1 MELLVEFEPG
11 VPLHR
16 QLERQL
22 RDAVR
27 AGRLR
32 PGVPLP
38 ASRLLA
44 EELRVSRGVVV
55 EAYSQL
61 IAEGYLA
68 ARRGAGT
75 VVAHS
80 STSTGERAVTEQAGR
95 PPRIEYD
102 LRPGQPDYASFPRQ
116 RMLSALSHAMR
127 EMPDSALTYSD
138 PRGVAELR
146 VAVSDY
152 VGRVRAAVAVPEN
165 VIVCSGVAHGL
176 TNIWLAL
183 RDRGVRRVAVEDP
196 GWRWQVRTAERAGL
210 TPVPVRVDE
219 RGLVVEELERCDVDA
234 VTVTPAHQF
243 PTGVV
248 MSPERRAA
256 LLDWARRRDALIIED
271 DYDAEY
277 RFDREPVASLQG
289 MDPDHVAFCA
299 TTSKSL
305 APAMRLAWMVLPER
319 YVDDVTR
326 QYVITW
332 ASPSS
337 MQQIAMANFLA
348 SGEFDRHIRRTRRVY
363 RHRRDALVAA
373 LAEELPDV
381 RIGGAAAGLQLV
393 AWLPEGADEPAIAG
407 AARRRGVAL
416 HALHR
421 HFTCAPDV
429 PPALVLGYAQVNEVA
444 LRRAVRELSAVMS

>member
-11 VPLHR
+11 APLHR

-22 RDAVR
+22 REAVR

-32 PGVPLP
+32 PGLPLP

-44 EELRVSRGVVV
+44 EELGVSRGVVV

-80 STSTGERAVTEQAGR
+80 SEYRENLARPSEATE
-95 PPRIEYD
+95 PPRIVYD
-102 LRPGQPDYASFPRQ
+102 LRPGQPDFASFPRQ
-116 RMLSALSHAMR
+116 RMLSALSRAMR
-127 EMPDSALTYSD
+127 ELPDNALTYSD
-138 PRGVAELR
+138 PRGVNELR

-152 VGRVRAAVAVPEN
+152 VGRVRAAVAAPGN
-165 VIVCSGVAHGL
+165 VIVSSGLAHGL

-183 RDRGVRRVAVEDP
+183 RDRGAKRVAVEDP
-196 GWRWQVRTAERAGL
+196 GWRWQLRTAERAGL

-219 RGLVVEELERCDVDA
+219 HGLVVEELERLDVDA
-234 VTVTPAHQF
+234 VAVTPAHHF

-256 LLDWARRRDALIIED
+256 LLDWARRRDGLVVED

-277 RFDREPVASLQG
+277 RYDREPVAALQG

-299 TTSKSL
+299 TTSKTL
-305 APAMRLAWMVLPER
+305 APAMRLAWAVLPER
-319 YVDDVTR
+319 YVGDVTS
-326 QYVITW
+326 QYVVTW

-337 MQQIAMANFLA
+337 IQQVAMATFLA
-348 SGEFDRHIRRTRRVY
+348 SGELDRHIRRTRRIY
-363 RHRRDALVAA
+363 RRRRDALVAA
-373 LAEELPDV
+373 LAEQLPEV

-407 AARRRGVAL
+407 AARRRGVAV

-421 HFTCAPDV
+421 HFTCGPDV
-429 PPALVLGYAQVNEVA
+429 PPALVLGYAQLNEIA